1 MRCDA
6 RPLPLILLLSL
17 GCAESAAQV
26 RSDTAKVPE
35 DHGVAIGRLGFV
47 TQRKLAV
54 ERLELTA
61 VRVPGGDQFQIPFA
75 PTAEGVGSFF
85 VSLPKG
91 TYRLT
96 RWTAAAGDKTWGD
109 DDTGLAFEV
118 VEGEVACV
126 GAVYVKLRERQ
137 FSLDSGS
144 PNDATVRDECE
155 ALSDLLHQHAPRLT
169 NAPVRRLA
177 KLVTR
182 REPG

>member
-1 MRCDA
+1 M
-6 RPLPLILLLSL
+6 IV

-26 RSDTAKVPE
+26 RSDARKVPE
-35 DHGVAIGRLGFV
+35 EHGVAIGRLGFV
-47 TQRKLAV
+47 TQRPVSL

-61 VRVPGGDQFQIPFA
+61 VRVPGGEQFLIPFS

-91 TYRLT
+91 QYRLT
-96 RWTAAAGDKTWGD
+96 RWTAAAGNKEWGD

-118 VEGEVACV
+118 VEGEVACL

-137 FSLDSGS
+137 FTLESSS
-144 PNDATVRDECE
+144 TNDATVRDECE
-155 ALSDLLHQHAPRLT
+155 ALGDQLHQHAPRLT
-169 NAPVRRLA
+169 SVPVRRLA

-182 REPG
+182 RGPAG